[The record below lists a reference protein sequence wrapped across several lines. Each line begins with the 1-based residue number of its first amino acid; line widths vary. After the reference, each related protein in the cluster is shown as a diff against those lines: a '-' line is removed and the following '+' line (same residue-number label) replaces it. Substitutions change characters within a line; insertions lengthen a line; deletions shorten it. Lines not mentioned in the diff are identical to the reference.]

1 MCWDWGKVL
10 TPIRDTISLN
20 VEKSQ
25 ADKFRKKAKELE
37 TDNDEKRFDENLK
50 KIAKSDKKGDGGI
63 VGVGGG

>member
-50 KIAKSDKKGDGGI
+50 KIAEPKE
-63 VGVGGG
+63 